1 MLAAAGGRDLAG
13 AAQVKRRPARG
24 LRGHLMLLGTALLL
38 PALLLGGG
46 MTYDF
51 AMQLQH
57 KVEEDLTTS
66 ARAAALAVNEELEGA
81 LMVLTTLATSPH
93 LDPVAWRLEA
103 FHWQAREVAA
113 QLETFVILITMDN
126 LGQQAVNTGQPLGGP
141 LPSVPNG
148 AASVIAARTG
158 RPTFVP
164 PVYMPE
170 IDRALAI
177 VAVPVVRGG
186 HVQGALAMP
195 LATSRLV
202 QPLQP
207 SPDALGSTA
216 FILGPV
222 NRLVARQPEPER
234 TITRIVPSWISEAI
248 GDRQHGIIGGEG
260 LDGLSSLMAFRRLP
274 INNWVVVVSVSEAEA
289 RAAWEPAVLWRVG
302 IVAAAL
308 LLALATMLL
317 LIRRLMRPL
326 ENLVD
331 GAPVQPP
338 GTARVAEF
346 EALAAAVIAAQNAPR
361 REAEAARRAAEENL
375 LLTREAEDER
385 RLLKSVVQSVPE
397 AIFVKDTELRY
408 VLVNRAAADAFGR
421 SEDEVI
427 GRTDAELTHPEVARE
442 MSLTDRAMMNSGITQ
457 EYENRVVLPGHGHE
471 ARTYLTVKGP
481 WRDSSGRIAGLVS
494 VARDVTLRRATEERL
509 RAAEEAMRRIA
520 RADSLTAMG
529 VGVAHE
535 LNQPLTAVANFLRAG
550 ARWLQDDTPDPA
562 RISAA
567 REAMQEAAAQAQ
579 RAGEIVRRLR
589 DFIRR
594 GATEQKYVSLGPLIA
609 DGVALICAARGEE
622 SLPIALDLA
631 INGCIVMADEVQ
643 LQQVFVNLLRNA
655 IEATE
660 ELRDRGL
667 SVSLRR
673 EDGRAVLRFV
683 DAGPGLPLE
692 VKERLFEPFV
702 STKEG
707 GMGIGLA
714 ICRAIVEAHAG
725 RIVAEAREGGGTVMR
740 IDLPLARAEGS
751 G

>member
-1 MLAAAGGRDLAG
+1 MAG
-13 AAQVKRRPARG
+13 AGQVKKRPARG
-24 LRGHLMLLGTALLL
+24 LRGHLVLLGAVLLL

-46 MTYDF
+46 LTYDL
-51 AMQLQH
+51 AVRLQERA
-57 KVEEDLTTS
+57 EEDLTTS

-81 LMVLTTLATSPH
+81 LLVLSTLATSPH
-93 LDPVAWRLEA
+93 LDPDTWRLEA

-113 QLETFVILITMDN
+113 QLETFVILITMAD
-126 LGQQAVNTGQPLGGP
+126 LGQQAVNTGQPFGGP

-177 VAVPVVRGG
+177 VAVPVIRGG
-186 HVQGALAMP
+186 QVRGALAMP
-195 LATSRLV
+195 LATSRLE
-202 QPLQP
+202 QPLRP
-207 SPDALGSTA
+207 LPNALGSTA
-216 FILGPV
+216 FIMGPSA
-222 NRLVARQPEPER
+222 RLVARQPDPER
-234 TITRIVPSWISEAI
+234 TITRTVPAWIAEEI
-248 GDRQHGIIGGEG
+248 GDRRRGIIRGEG
-260 LDGLSSLMAFRRLP
+260 LDGVPTVMAFKRLV
-274 INNWVVVVSVSEAEA
+274 INNWVVVVSVSEAEELA
-289 RAAWEPAVLWRVG
+289 TWQPAVLWRVG
-302 IVAAAL
+302 IVAAVL
-308 LLALATMLL
+308 LLALGAMLV
-317 LIRRLMRPL
+317 LIRRLTRPL
-326 ENLVD
+326 ANLVD
-331 GAPVQPP
+331 GAPVPLP
-338 GTARVAEF
+338 GTTRVAEF

-361 REAEAARRAAEENL
+361 REAEAARLAAEENL
-375 LLTREAEDER
+375 LLAREAEDER

-408 VLVNRAAADAFGR
+408 VLVNRAAAGAFGR

-427 GRTDAELTHPEVARE
+427 GRTDAELTHPDVARE
-442 MSLTDRAMMNSGITQ
+442 LSLSDRAMMNTGITQ

-550 ARWLQDDTPDPA
+550 ARWLQDDTLDPA
-562 RISAA
+562 RIGAA
-567 REAMQEAAAQAQ
+567 REAMQEAATQAQ

-589 DFIRR
+589 DFIGR
-594 GATEQKYVSLGPLIA
+594 GETEQKFVSLGPLIA
-609 DGVALICAARGEE
+609 DGVALTCAAHGDE

-660 ELRDRGL
+660 GQTDRGL
-667 SVSLRR
+667 SVSLRQ
-673 EDGRAVLRFV
+673 EDGRAVLRFA

-725 RIVAEAREGGGTVMR
+725 RITAVPREGGGTVIR

-751 G
+751 A

>member
-1 MLAAAGGRDLAG
+1 MLAAVEARQVLAETGQGRG
-13 AAQVKRRPARG
+13 RRARG
-24 LRGHLMLLGTALLL
+24 LRGHLMLLGAALLL

-46 MTYDF
+46 MTWDL
-51 AMQLQH
+51 ALRLQH
-57 KVEEDLTTS
+57 QAEADLMAS
-66 ARAAALAVNEELEGA
+66 ARAAALAVNEELEGS
-81 LMVLTTLATSPH
+81 LLVLCTLATSPH
-93 LDPVAWRLEA
+93 LDPQAWRLED

-113 QLETFVILITMDN
+113 MLETFVILVAKDN
-126 LGQQAVNTGQPLGGP
+126 VAQQAVNSGQPLGAP

-148 AASVIAARTG
+148 AASVIALRTG

-186 HVQGALAMP
+186 EVLGALAMP
-195 LATSRLV
+195 LATSRLEL
-202 QPLQP
+202 PLRP
-207 SPDALGSTA
+207 HDGGLGSTA
-216 FILGPV
+216 FILGPR
-222 NRLVARQPEPER
+222 NRLVGRQPEPER
-234 TITRIVPSWISEAI
+234 TITPTVPAWIAEAV
-248 GDRQHGIIGGEG
+248 GERDRGMIRGEG
-260 LDGLSSLMAFRRLP
+260 LDGVPAVLAFERLP
-274 INNWVVVVSVSEAEA
+274 INGWLVVASATLAEE
-289 RAAWEPAVLWRVG
+289 RAAWLPPVLWRAGLVG
-302 IVAAAL
+302 GLLLLGVAA
-308 LLALATMLL
+308 MLW
-317 LIRRLMRPL
+317 LIRRLMWPI
-326 ENLVD
+326 EALVD
-331 GAPVQPP
+331 GAATPP
-338 GTARVAEF
+338 GGACVAEF
-346 EALAAAVIAAQNAPR
+346 EALAAAVMAAQNAPR

-375 LLTREAEDER
+375 MLAREAEDER

-408 VLVNRAAADAFGR
+408 VLVNRAAAGAFGR

-427 GRTDAELTHPEVARE
+427 GRTDAELTHPEAARE
-442 MSLTDRAMMNSGITQ
+442 MSLSDRAMMNSGITQ
-457 EYENRVVLPGHGHE
+457 EYENRVILPGHGQE
-471 ARTYLTVKGP
+471 PRTYLTVKGP
-481 WRDSSGRIAGLVS
+481 WRDSTGRIAGLVS

-550 ARWLQDDTPDPA
+550 ARWLQDDSPDPA
-562 RISAA
+562 RIGAA
-567 REAMQEAAAQAQ
+567 REAMKEAAAQAQ

-589 DFIRR
+589 DFIGR
-594 GATEQKYVSLGPLIA
+594 GETEQKLVALGPLVA
-609 DGVALICAARGEE
+609 DGVALTCAARGEE

-631 INGCIVMADEVQ
+631 ITGCTVMADEVQ

-660 ELRDRGL
+660 GQKDRGL

-673 EDGRAVLRFV
+673 EGGRAVLRFA
-683 DAGPGLPLE
+683 DGGPGLPPE
-692 VKERLFEPFV
+692 VEERLFEPFV

-707 GMGIGLA
+707 GMGVGLA

-725 RIVAEAREGGGTVMR
+725 RIEAMTGEGGGTVIR
-740 IDLPLARAEGS
+740 IDLPLARAEGAA
-751 G
+751 